1 MPYSNNAT
9 PLRNKSRPATKNSQ
23 SATSTLS
30 TDWMGR
36 IEKLEDS
43 LQVLKLEN
51 SSLKDNNA
59 NLITNLH
66 QKDDVITDKDSKI
79 TSLQAEISTQREMIK
94 KLEKKSNID
103 KRNLK
108 HYPDEKLKDSLVTWA
123 NKLFFNYS
131 IYLLMSRYILKL

>member
-94 KLEKKSNID
+94 KLEKNQTLISVI
-103 KRNLK
+103 
-108 HYPDEKLKDSLVTWA
+108 
-123 NKLFFNYS
+123 
-131 IYLLMSRYILKL
+131 

>member
-9 PLRNKSRPATKNSQ
+9 PLRNKSRPATKNFQ
-23 SATSTLS
+23 SATSTRS

-131 IYLLMSRYILKL
+131 IYLFDE

>member
-1 MPYSNNAT
+1 MSYSNAT
-9 PLRNKSRPATKNSQ
+9 PLRNRSRPTTRNSQ
-23 SATSTLS
+23 SATSTRS

-51 SSLKDNNA
+51 SSLKADNA
-59 NLITNLH
+59 NLNTNLH
-66 QKDDVITDKDSKI
+66 EKDDVITQKDSNI
-79 TSLQAEISTQREMIK
+79 TSLQAEISTQREMMK

-108 HYPDEKLKDSLVTWA
+108 HHPDEKLKDSLVTWA

-131 IYLLMSRYILKL
+131 IYLFDE